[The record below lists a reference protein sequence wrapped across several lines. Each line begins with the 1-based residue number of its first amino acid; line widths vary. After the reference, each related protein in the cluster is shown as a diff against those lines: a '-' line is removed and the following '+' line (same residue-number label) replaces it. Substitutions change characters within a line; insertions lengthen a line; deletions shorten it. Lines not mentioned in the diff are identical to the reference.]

1 MINVPERTTPT
12 AILEALKILRT
23 QRTCDGSGIC
33 WNLAEELTPE
43 DEWEA
48 SGSMCWSISEM
59 VGTLSQDWPMF
70 SGDPEYPV
78 PHPDMDPEPAYLEPD
93 LWDAE
98 TEYGRNR
105 LSLLEFLITRFEEE
119 VA

>member
-1 MINVPERTTPT
+1 MINVPEGTTPAT
-12 AILEALKILRT
+12 ILEALKILRT
-23 QRTCDGSGIC
+23 QRTCDDSGIC
-33 WNLAEELTPE
+33 WNLAKRLTPE

-48 SGSMCWSISEM
+48 SGSMRTDISKM
-59 VGTLSQDWPMF
+59 VGTLSQDWPRF
-70 SGDPEYPV
+70 SEDPGYPV
-78 PHPDMDPEPAYLEPD
+78 PHPDMGPQAAYLEPD
-93 LWDAE
+93 HWDAE